1 MTREGPGD
9 ALRNGSCQ
17 ILDIGTGFLESVG
30 LEPNSE
36 RRGIDSVCHFGHI
49 LSLFFLVFI
58 QFQDSLCPP
67 WMFNMLEW
75 VR

>member
-17 ILDIGTGFLESVG
+17 ILDIGTGFFESVG

-36 RRGIDSVCHFGHI
+36 
-49 LSLFFLVFI
+49 
-58 QFQDSLCPP
+58 
-67 WMFNMLEW
+67 
-75 VR
+75 